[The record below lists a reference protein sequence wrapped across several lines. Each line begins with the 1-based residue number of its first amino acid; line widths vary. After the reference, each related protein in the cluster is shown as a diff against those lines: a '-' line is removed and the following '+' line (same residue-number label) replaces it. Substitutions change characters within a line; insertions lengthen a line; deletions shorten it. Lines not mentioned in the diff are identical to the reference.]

1 MPWLSVSWFMWKKE
15 QLLTNGIPLLAS
27 RTERFKRS
35 FFPSTTTLWT
45 DISFDIRCLESIG
58 SFIKALFPF
67 YNVPSYNATYDF
79 AIDRFN
85 AIFHTRSRLDT
96 CALNYYLFKVGCR
109 ESPVCFCGFHNE
121 TVEHFFLNVHFILP
135 LGLICSPLLL
145 AFMLTGC
152 LLCLKHKIYQLFCL
166 DHHFC
171 LRRKIMIYFFH
182 FQSFIYE
189 SMRCYKST

>member
-1 MPWLSVSWFMWKKE
+1 MPWLSVSWFMWTASLFSLAALSVLKD
-15 QLLTNGIPLLAS
+15 LSFPLLL
-27 RTERFKRS
+27 
-35 FFPSTTTLWT
+35 PCGLTLVLTYVVW
-45 DISFDIRCLESIG
+45 LESIG

-85 AIFHTRSRLDT
+85 AIFHTRSRLET

>member
-45 DISFDIRCLESIG
+45 GISFDIRCLESIG

-109 ESPVCFCGFHNE
+109 ESPE